1 MLSSRWLTTTC
12 CSLML
17 RSRNSRS
24 LSSHFCAR
32 SLDTRSPSVYVQDNV
47 SANPPP
53 LPSSTTRQRLIV
65 ALVGAGILI
74 ASIWLALIVVSRIDE
89 IFLPGQGIGG
99 LPALPGVQQ
108 DSPEGQVNIL
118 VMGLDRRPHE
128 GNAPT
133 RTDTMF
139 VLTIDQAS
147 KTAGILGIPRDSWVE
162 VPFRNGEGFDNAR
175 VNTVYARGE
184 TFGYDGGG
192 PKLVKEVIEHNFGI
206 PIDHYVIID
215 FAGFVD
221 IIDELGGIDVYVT
234 EEVYD
239 PIYSRT
245 ELPGDYYPLSFEV
258 GEHHMDGAT
267 ALDYSRTR
275 FGNSDL
281 DRIQRQQQVI
291 FAAIDKALERR
302 LLSFDTLTNLWGK
315 YKDAIDTDINDLQAP
330 GFAALAAQIDPT
342 RITALSL
349 ASATVPYTTPF
360 GEAVLLVDKEIVQQ
374 LVAALFSDHRLTEE
388 AAHVEVHSSYGLT
401 EEVMAYLASYGFA
414 AGSLSAAV
422 TADGNVRQL
431 TEIIDFTGKAH
442 TVERLADLL
451 EVGPDQIRSADE
463 SDQALITNGDTDVI
477 VILGADLL
485 ARDFVI
491 DAQERQES

>member
-1 MLSSRWLTTTC
+1 M
-12 CSLML
+12 
-17 RSRNSRS
+17 
-24 LSSHFCAR
+24 
-32 SLDTRSPSVYVQDNV
+32 
-47 SANPPP
+47 SANPPS
-53 LPSSTTRQRLIV
+53 LPSSAARQRLIV

-108 DSPEGQVNIL
+108 NSPEGQVNIL

-162 VPFRNGEGFDNAR
+162 VPYRNSDGFDQAR
-175 VNTVYARGE
+175 VNTIYARGE

-215 FAGFVD
+215 FEGFVEV
-221 IIDELGGIDVYVT
+221 IDELGGIDVYVT

-239 PIYSRT
+239 PTYSRT

-258 GEHHMDGAT
+258 GEHHMDGQT

-291 FAAIDKALERR
+291 FAAIDRALERR
-302 LLSFDTLTNLWGK
+302 LLSFDTLTDLWGK

-330 GFAALAAQIDPT
+330 GFASLAAQIDPT

-360 GEAVLLVDKEIVQQ
+360 GEEVLLVDKQIVQR
-374 LVAALFSDHRLTEE
+374 LVAALFSDQRLNEE

-401 EEVMAYLASYGFA
+401 DEVMEYLARYGFA
-414 AGSLSAAV
+414 AGSLSAAI
-422 TADGNVRQL
+422 TADGTVSQL
-431 TEIIDFTGKAH
+431 TEIIDFTGKSH
-442 TVERLADLL
+442 TVERLAELL

-463 SDQALITNGDTDVI
+463 RDQALATNGDTDVI

>member
-1 MLSSRWLTTTC
+1 M
-12 CSLML
+12 
-17 RSRNSRS
+17 RS
-24 LSSHFCAR
+24 LSLYFCTA

-53 LPSSTTRQRLIV
+53 LPSSATRQRLIV

-108 DSPEGQVNIL
+108 DSAEGQVNIL

-139 VLTIDQAS
+139 VITIDQAS
-147 KTAGILGIPRDSWVE
+147 KTAGILGIPRDAWVE
-162 VPFRNGEGFDNAR
+162 VPFRDGQGFDEAR
-175 VNTVYARGE
+175 VNTIYARGE

-192 PKLVKEVIEHNFGI
+192 PELVKEVIERNFGI
-206 PIDHYVIID
+206 PVDHFVIID
-215 FAGFVD
+215 FEGFVD
-221 IIDELGGIDVYVT
+221 VIDELGGIDVYVT

-239 PIYSRT
+239 PTYSRT
-245 ELPGDYYPLSFEV
+245 ELPGDFYPLFFEV
-258 GEHHMDGAT
+258 GEHHMDGQT

-291 FAAIDKALERR
+291 FAAIDRALEQR
-302 LLSFDTLTNLWGK
+302 LLSFDTLTGLWGK

-330 GFAALAAQIDPT
+330 GFAALAAQIDAT

-349 ASATVPYTTPF
+349 ASATVPYITPF
-360 GEAVLLVDKEIVQQ
+360 GEDVLLVDKEIVQQ
-374 LVAALFSDHRLTEE
+374 LVAALFSDQRLNEE
-388 AAHVEVHSSYGLT
+388 AARVEVHSSFGLT
-401 EEVMAYLASYGFA
+401 EEVMEYLARYGFA
-414 AGSLSAAV
+414 AGSLSAAT
-422 TADGNVRQL
+422 TADGSVGQL
-431 TEIIDFTGKAH
+431 TQIVDFTGKSH

-451 EVGPDQIRSADE
+451 EVGADQIRSADE

-477 VILGADLL
+477 VIMGADLL